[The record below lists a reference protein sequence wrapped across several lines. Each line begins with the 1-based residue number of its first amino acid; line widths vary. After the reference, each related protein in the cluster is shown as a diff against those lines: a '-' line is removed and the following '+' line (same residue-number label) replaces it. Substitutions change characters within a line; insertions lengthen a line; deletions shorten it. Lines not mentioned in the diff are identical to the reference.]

1 MISYKTFNTNDKVLI
16 VRRIADI
23 GVKKCY
29 IDIFKLLI
37 KENITYTRNQNGIFF
52 NVSILS
58 NGVLNMIDTILL
70 YHEKKKEI
78 YINNLYN

>member
-1 MISYKTFNTNDKVLI
+1 MISNKNFNTNDKVLI

-29 IDIFKLLI
+29 IDILKLLI
-37 KENITYTRNQNGIFF
+37 KENIQYTRNKNGIFF

-58 NGVLNMIDTILL
+58 HEVLNMIDSILL